1 MTHAPDLARPL
12 ARLGAA
18 SVASSLLLA
27 SACSTADLPSEP
39 VESRPS
45 DPVAMPA
52 SPSQRPLFSSASS
65 AVGIPFASFDLDIE
79 LLGSPYN
86 AAVKMPSPENIL
98 GLLANIRGRGG
109 RVMLKLSNHDHYV
122 QNSNRTFN
130 LDKWKQQVTRFKTVD
145 FQSYVADGTIIGI
158 FLIDEPEDPT
168 NWGGQKIPP
177 ATVEAIARYSK
188 QIWPGLTTFVRSKP
202 VYLASTGLKFRY
214 LDAGWAMYQSW
225 QGDVTTWINAQVAA
239 AKRADIG
246 VIAGLNVLNGGTAAS
261 GIKGTKGD
269 LWAMSA
275 SQLKSWGSI
284 LMNQSYACGFFN
296 WRYDSQYNARPDIK
310 SAMASLAQMAQ
321 SHVKTPCR
329 PASHGGEPPPEEPPP
344 PVPLPGQ
351 KGLPI
356 PYASFDMDNALL
368 GAPYNG
374 SVRLPGP
381 ADVIKLLT
389 GARTK
394 KGRIVVQL
402 SGLSKAVQ
410 NANGTFSLTKWK
422 TQINRFKGINLSSY
436 LNDGTLMGHLLINRP
451 DDPSSWGG
459 QRISQAT
466 LEAMAQYSK
475 QLWPGMTTFARAE
488 PSYLRAN
495 GRKYSHLDAGWT
507 IYASRKGDAKAWIS
521 SQVAHAKAAGL
532 ALVVG
537 LEVLNGG
544 TKASG
549 IPGRSRGT
557 YAMSASQLRTWGSN
571 LMDQAYVCGF
581 VNWRYDSQYN
591 GRSDIRSAMSYLA
604 QRAASHARTSCNP

>member
-1 MTHAPDLARPL
+1 MGINHPAKLVRLA
-12 ARLGAA
+12 ARWGAV
-18 SVASSLLLA
+18 SLVSTLLLA

-39 VESRPS
+39 SV
-45 DPVAMPA
+45 
-52 SPSQRPLFSSASS
+52 PLFATSAAS
-65 AVGIPFASFDLDIE
+65 GIPFASFDLDTE

-86 AAVKMPSPENIL
+86 AAVKMPGPENIL
-98 GLLANIRGRGG
+98 GLLSNIRGRGG
-109 RVMLKLSNHDHYV
+109 RVMLMLSNHDSHV
-122 QNSNRTFN
+122 QNSDGTFS
-130 LDKWKQQVTRFKTVD
+130 LTKWKQQVDRFKGIN
-145 FQSYVADGTIIGI
+145 FQAFIADGTVIG
-158 FLIDEPEDPT
+158 FLLLDEPEDPS
-168 NWGGQKIPP
+168 NWGGKTISP
-177 ATVEAIARYSK
+177 ATVEEMARYSK
-188 QIWPGLTTFVRSKP
+188 QLWPDLTTFVRAKA
-202 VYLASTGLKFRY
+202 VYLASTGMKFKY

-225 QGDVTTWINAQVAA
+225 QGDVSTWIKGQIAA

-246 VIAGLNVLNGGTAAS
+246 IIVGLNVLNGGTSAS
-261 GIKGTKGD
+261 GIRGTKGNF
-269 LWAMSA
+269 WAMSA
-275 SQLKSWGSI
+275 SQLRSWGSI
-284 LMNQSYACGFFN
+284 LMKEPYACGFFN
-296 WRYDSQYNARPDIK
+296 WKYQASYNARSDIK
-310 SAMASLAQMAQ
+310 SAMSSLLQLAQ
-321 SHVKTPCR
+321 SHAPTPCR
-329 PASHGGEPPPEEPPP
+329 PASHGGEIPPPEEPPP
-344 PVPLPGQ
+344 PPPVPLPGA

-381 ADVIKLLT
+381 TDVIRLLT
-389 GARTK
+389 GARAK
-394 KGRIVVQL
+394 KGRLVLQL
-402 SGLSKAVQ
+402 SGQNKAVQ

-422 TQINRFKGINLSSY
+422 TQINRFKGINVSSY
-436 LNDGTLMGHLLINRP
+436 LNDGTVMGHLLINRP

-495 GRKYSHLDAGWT
+495 GRKYSYLDAGWT
-507 IYASRKGDAKAWIS
+507 IYASWKGDAKAWIS

-549 IPGRSRGT
+549 IPGRSSGR
-557 YAMSASQLRTWGSN
+557 YAMSATQLRTWGSN

-581 VNWRYDSQYN
+581 VNWKYDSQYN
-591 GRSDIRSAMSYLA
+591 GRSDIRSAMTYLA
-604 QRAASHARTSCNP
+604 QRASSHARTSCNP